1 MYEVKMPK
9 LGMAQSWC
17 VVEKWYKKPGDE
29 VKKGDLVVEV
39 STDKI
44 SYEVESIE
52 DGILLKIL
60 KNEGEEAPVGE
71 IIALIGSISELDE
84 IKDIDATNPIKACE
98 KNSNQANVAKANITF
113 ENKYSN
119 DYSNIKIS
127 ALAKNIV
134 EANSID
140 ILKVRGTGP
149 GGRILK
155 EDVEAYIKVAAEENK
170 SNAAIKDAI
179 SDNTKKEVIGEIRA
193 LDIKIHSSENLS
205 SIRKIIADKMTFSKQ
220 NIPHISQT
228 AKADVSKLVAER
240 EVLREKNENLSFTD
254 FFIKAAAMALK
265 DNLRINSS
273 FINGRHIT
281 YEDINIGLVTIIP
294 GGLVIPVI
302 KNCDKKTLA
311 NISATR
317 RELSKKIIE
326 NKLGLEDISGGT
338 FTISNLGTFNIKSF
352 SAIIY
357 PPQGAILSIG
367 AIYENP
373 EAINGRVEIRKVV
386 ELTSAQD
393 HRIIDGA
400 EGAKFLTDMVRFLEN
415 PETLLYG

>member
-71 IIALIGSISELDE
+71 IKALIGSISELDE

-98 KNSNQANVAKANITF
+98 KNSSQANVAKANITF

>member
-17 VVEKWYKKPGDE
+17 VIEKWYKKPGDE

-71 IIALIGSISELDE
+71 IIALVGSISELDE
-84 IKDIDATNPIKACE
+84 IKDHDAANPIKTSE
-98 KNSNQANVAKANITF
+98 KNSSQANVARSNITF
-113 ENKYSN
+113 ENKHSN
-119 DYSNIKIS
+119 NYSNIKIS
-127 ALAKNIV
+127 ALAKNMV
-134 EANSID
+134 EANNID
-140 ILKVRGTGP
+140 ITKIEGTGP

-155 EDVEAYIKVAAEENK
+155 EDVEAYIKVVTEENK
-170 SNAAIKDAI
+170 SDAAIKDAI
-179 SDNTKKEVIGEIRA
+179 SDNTKKEVIGEIRP

-228 AKADVSKLVAER
+228 VKADVSKLVTEK
-240 EVLREKNENLSFTD
+240 EMLREKFENISFTD
-254 FFIKAAAMALK
+254 FFIKATAMALR

-273 FINGRHIT
+273 FINGRHIV

-302 KNCDKKTLA
+302 KNCDKKTIA
-311 NISATR
+311 NISETR
-317 RELSKKIIE
+317 RELGKKIIE
-326 NKLGLEDISGGT
+326 NRLGLEDITNGT
-338 FTISNLGTFNIKSF
+338 FTISNLGTYNVKSF
-352 SAIIY
+352 TAVIY
-357 PPQGAILSIG
+357 PPQSAILSIG

-373 EAINGRVEIRKVV
+373 EAINGRIEIRKVV
-386 ELTSAQD
+386 ELIGAQD
-393 HRIIDGA
+393 HRIIYGA

-415 PETLLYG
+415 PEALLYG

>member
-84 IKDIDATNPIKACE
+84 IKDIDTTNSIKTSE
-98 KNSNQANVAKANITF
+98 KNSSQANVLKANITF

-134 EANSID
+134 EANNID

-155 EDVEAYIKVAAEENK
+155 EDVDAYIKVLAEENK
-170 SNAAIKDAI
+170 SDAAIKDVI

-240 EVLREKNENLSFTD
+240 EILREKNENLSFTD

-302 KNCDKKTLA
+302 KNCDKKTVA
-311 NISATR
+311 DISATR

-338 FTISNLGTFNIKSF
+338 FTISNLGTYNIKSF

-415 PETLLYG
+415 PETLLHG

>member
-71 IIALIGSISELDE
+71 IKALIGSINELDE

-98 KNSNQANVAKANITF
+98 KNSSQANVAKANITF

-134 EANSID
+134 EANNID